1 MITKNFNTELDFILE
16 ELVTDYENQFKGIK
30 FYSEESHK
38 TIKEEITQK
47 LKTKFGIKEW
57 ETDLLYYNLLV
68 DKKIKSIEPLS
79 ISLDGLVCLN
89 NGGYTQKHIQLNSE
103 NKRIRD
109 LENSAKKNAYR
120 LVIFTALLALGT
132 LIPAWFF
139 AIEIWEFYH
148 SIKHQ

>member
-1 MITKNFNTELDFILE
+1 MITKNYKIELDFILK
-16 ELVTDYENQFKGIK
+16 ELVTAYENQVKGIK

-47 LKTKFGIKEW
+47 LNAKFGIINW
-57 ETDLLYYNLLV
+57 ETDLLYHNLLL
-68 DKKIKSIEPLS
+68 DKYIKSIDPLL
-79 ISLDGLVCLN
+79 ISLDGLVCIN
-89 NGGYTQKHIQLNSE
+89 NGGYTQKHIRLNLE

-132 LIPAWFF
+132 LIPAWYF

-148 SIKHQ
+148 SIKHH